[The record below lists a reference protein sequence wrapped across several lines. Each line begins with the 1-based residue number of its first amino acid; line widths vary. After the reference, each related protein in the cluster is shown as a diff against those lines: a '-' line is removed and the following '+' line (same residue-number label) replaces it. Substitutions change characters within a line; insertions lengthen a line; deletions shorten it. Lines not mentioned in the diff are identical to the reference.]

1 MIRNKKNAFKRNIAK
16 NRNSNP
22 KMYYSYVNSA
32 KKNRCRFG
40 PLKNEAGE
48 FVVNPKEQAESMN
61 QFFSSV
67 FTRSDEDFPS
77 KEPINGNAVLD
88 DFEVTEE
95 RVKRLMECVKMR
107 QQALIKSHPLY

>member
-48 FVVNPKEQAESMN
+48 FVVNPKEQA
-61 QFFSSV
+61 
-67 FTRSDEDFPS
+67 
-77 KEPINGNAVLD
+77 
-88 DFEVTEE
+88 
-95 RVKRLMECVKMR
+95 
-107 QQALIKSHPLY
+107 